1 MEDEIDLRPYIDSL
15 RKSWYLILV
24 SAVSFTIIALVIS
37 SLLSPKYEANALIIV
52 KSSDII
58 QLDERIRDTSQSQ
71 PLNSLPELAISDEL
85 LQTVITKLAL
95 NNINHVEQLRKI
107 LKTTQGSSTSFIQ
120 FTASYDDPEL
130 AANIASIWATEFVN
144 HVNNI
149 YFDYD
154 GGQLQFYEDQ
164 LVEAES
170 KLLNAEE
177 ELISYQSINPS
188 GIISNTLAAYNQRQ
202 LDYLAAQQDLTFL
215 AQDVEAHLTT
225 LTEPANAQP
234 VSFAD
239 QYLALSLQ
247 LRLLNLE
254 SAAPLLLQPIDS
266 TNLTT
271 ENRLEQTATLESM
284 LTILDNQSLAL
295 SETLT
300 EIESQ
305 IVDLQQQLEIANT
318 EFARLSREV
327 TIAES
332 TYNLLALKV
341 EEENITSRNTGEG
354 IRLASKPS
362 VPIKPVSPD
371 FIRNGIIGFLFGFI
385 VGTFALIS
393 KQWWQIYNQQ

>member
-1 MEDEIDLRPYIDSL
+1 M
-15 RKSWYLILV
+15 
-24 SAVSFTIIALVIS
+24 
-37 SLLSPKYEANALIIV
+37 
-52 KSSDII
+52 
-58 QLDERIRDTSQSQ
+58 
-71 PLNSLPELAISDEL
+71 
-85 LQTVITKLAL
+85 AL

-239 QYLALSLQ
+239 QYLA
-247 LRLLNLE
+247 
-254 SAAPLLLQPIDS
+254 
-266 TNLTT
+266 
-271 ENRLEQTATLESM
+271 
-284 LTILDNQSLAL
+284 
-295 SETLT
+295 
-300 EIESQ
+300 
-305 IVDLQQQLEIANT
+305 
-318 EFARLSREV
+318 
-327 TIAES
+327 
-332 TYNLLALKV
+332 
-341 EEENITSRNTGEG
+341 
-354 IRLASKPS
+354 
-362 VPIKPVSPD
+362 
-371 FIRNGIIGFLFGFI
+371 FLYSYG
-385 VGTFALIS
+385 S
-393 KQWWQIYNQQ
+393 